1 LSSAFLL
8 FSASAIASL
17 SDPSLKGIHR
27 ESTEGPSRTDTPAIT
42 TCRKTLRGGFRFVP
56 CACRIAGK
64 AYSPH
69 A

>member
-27 ESTEGPSRTDTPAIT
+27 ESTEGR
-42 TCRKTLRGGFRFVP
+42 RRGSAVEAFAFG
-56 CACRIAGK
+56 CAMWR
-64 AYSPH
+64 
-69 A
+69 